1 MLRILDRIAEAIAII
16 SFAVSSA
23 FVFIN
28 VLNRYLVLTLLRDWA
43 KDHESFRP
51 TYFAI
56 RDAIGSI
63 VVTADEVPGLLL
75 VWVAFLGAYIAMR
88 KEGHISFDLV
98 VESLP
103 RVGRLIAR
111 GLNTA
116 LIAGFLMLVF
126 WWLVYIAWTAPDDP
140 RIRRH
145 PDRDG
150 GDRTR
155 LVHAHPA
162 ACLDPADHRRRQPVP
177 GPQGPR
183 LTWLGSSL
191 RCCWR

>member
-126 WWLVYIAWTAPDDP
+126 WQSIRMIRVSGATQIERAEIAQGWFMLILPLASILLIIAAVSRFLAHKDPD
-140 RIRRH
+140 
-145 PDRDG
+145 
-150 GDRTR
+150 
-155 LVHAHPA
+155 
-162 ACLDPADHRRRQPVP
+162 
-177 GPQGPR
+177 
-183 LTWLGSSL
+183 
-191 RCCWR
+191 